1 MNLNS
6 CRASLLWAFRCFAL
20 TGLILVA
27 LAVSGCTTPT
37 KDGAYVLRSYPLTTP
52 LLPLEKGQEVLFIQ
66 SRDTFDCPV
75 TKIADLKIARRT
87 YGSEDAVK
95 KVFRDKAR
103 SMRGN
108 AVIGYKFWLA
118 PSGWSWAAP
127 HGEGT
132 VVRTDLD
139 CLTKIRSS

>member
-1 MNLNS
+1 M
-6 CRASLLWAFRCFAL
+6 
-20 TGLILVA
+20 GLILVA

-37 KDGAYVLRSYPLTTP
+37 KDGAYILRSYPLTVP
-52 LLPLEKGQEVLFIQ
+52 LLPLEEGQEVLLIQ
-66 SRDTFDCPV
+66 TRDTFDCPV

-87 YGSEDAVK
+87 YGGEDAVK

-132 VVRTDLD
+132 VVRADLG